1 MTSIATLP
9 TTWLTG
15 ELELVA
21 TIEGPMPTGVTVS
34 HDGRVFVCFPR
45 WGDYVSATVAEITGG
60 PPRPYPDS
68 EINRHQPGGLSQ
80 ALVCVQSV
88 VVDPANRLWLLDA
101 GSIEFGSAEPGGP
114 KLVCV
119 DLGTDEVIQTITFP
133 REVAGPDSYLNDV
146 RFDLRRGEAGIAYIT
161 DSSGRGPNGIVV
173 ADLASGQ
180 SWRKLHEHPS
190 TKADRGYRPLIE
202 GWPLIMRK
210 PDGTG
215 EPLGIGS
222 DGIAISADG
231 SRLYYCPFLGRR
243 LYSVATDALA
253 DEGMPDDQVAAT
265 VRDEGD
271 KGGGSDGLESDAAGN
286 VYLTSYEHSAVLRR
300 RPDGMIE
307 PVVIDPRLT
316 FPDTLSLA
324 RNQHLYIAV
333 NQYQRQKM
341 FWGGE
346 DRREPPYAIYRV
358 PVGADP
364 VLLGSRV
371 PRPR

>member
-1 MTSIATLP
+1 MI
-9 TTWLTG
+9 G

-21 TIEGPMPTGVTVS
+21 TIEAPMPTGVTVS
-34 HDGRVFVCFPR
+34 HDGRLFVCFPR
-45 WGDYVSATVAEITGG
+45 WGDYVPVTVAEITEGEA
-60 PPRPYPDS
+60 RPYPNA
-68 EINRHQPGGLSQ
+68 EINRHQPPGGLSRS
-80 ALVCVQSV
+80 LICVQSV

-119 DLGTDEVIQTITFP
+119 DLSTDEVIQTITFP
-133 REVAGPDSYLNDV
+133 REVAGSDSYLNDV
-146 RFDLRRGEAGIAYIT
+146 RFDLRRGEAGTAYIT
-161 DSSGRGPNGIVV
+161 DSSNGRGPNGIVV
-173 ADLASGQ
+173 VDLASGR

-190 TKADRGYRPLIE
+190 TKPDQGYRPIVE
-202 GWPLIMRK
+202 GWPLVMRK
-210 PDGTG
+210 PDGAG
-215 EPLGIGS
+215 EPLGLGS

-231 SRLYYCPFLGRR
+231 SRVYYCPLYGRH
-243 LYSVATDALA
+243 LFSVATDALA
-253 DEGMPDDQVAAT
+253 DEEMPDDKVAAT

-300 RPDGMIE
+300 RGDGMIE
-307 PVVIDPRLT
+307 PVVVDPRLT

-324 RNQHLYIAV
+324 RDQHLYIAV
-333 NQYQRQKM
+333 NQLQRQKM
-341 FWGGE
+341 FWRGE

-364 VLLGSRV
+364 VLLGAQV

>member
-1 MTSIATLP
+1 
-9 TTWLTG
+9 
-15 ELELVA
+15 
-21 TIEGPMPTGVTVS
+21 MPTGVTVS

-45 WGDYVSATVAEITGG
+45 WGDHVPATAAEITDGS
-60 PPRPYPDS
+60 PRPYPDPD
-68 EINRHQPGGLSQ
+68 INRYQPGDL
-80 ALVCVQSV
+80 ARCLVSVQSV
-88 VVDPANRLWLLDA
+88 VVDPANRLWLLDT
-101 GSIEFGSAEPGGP
+101 GSIEFGPTELGGP
-114 KLVCV
+114 KLICV
-119 DLGTDEVIQTITFP
+119 DLGTDEVVQTITFP

-146 RFDLRRGEAGIAYIT
+146 RFDLRRGEAGVAYIT
-161 DSSGRGPNGIVV
+161 DSSNGRGPNGIVV
-173 ADLASGQ
+173 ADLASGR

-190 TKADRGYRPLIE
+190 TKADQGYRPLIE

-215 EPLGIGS
+215 EPPGLGS

-253 DEGMPDDQVAAT
+253 DEGMLGDQVAAA

-286 VYLTSYEHSAVLRR
+286 LYLTSYEHSAVLRR
-300 RPDGMIE
+300 RPDGVIE
-307 PVVIDPRLT
+307 PVVADPRLT

-324 RNQHLYIAV
+324 VSRHLYIAV
-333 NQYQRQKM
+333 NQLPRQKM
-341 FWGGE
+341 FWCGE
-346 DRREPPYAIYRV
+346 DRRQPPYSVYRV

-364 VLLGSRV
+364 VLLV
-371 PRPR
+371 PDGRGR

>member
-1 MTSIATLP
+1 
-9 TTWLTG
+9 
-15 ELELVA
+15 
-21 TIEGPMPTGVTVS
+21 
-34 HDGRVFVCFPR
+34 
-45 WGDYVSATVAEITGG
+45 
-60 PPRPYPDS
+60 PRPYPDPD
-68 EINRHQPGGLSQ
+68 INRYQSGGLSRS
-80 ALVCVQSV
+80 LICVQSV

-119 DLGTDEVIQTITFP
+119 DLGTDKVTQTITFP

-161 DSSGRGPNGIVV
+161 DSSNGRGPNGIIV
-173 ADLASGQ
+173 ADLASGR

-190 TKADRGYRPLIE
+190 TKADRGYRPLID

-210 PDGTG
+210 PDGFR
-215 EPLGIGS
+215 EPLGLGA
-222 DGIAISADG
+222 DGIAISAEG
-231 SRLYYCPFLGRR
+231 SRLYYCPFYGRH
-243 LYSVATDALA
+243 LFSVATDALA
-253 DEGMPDDQVAAT
+253 DEGMSDDMVATT

-300 RPDGMIE
+300 RPSGMIE
-307 PVVIDPRLT
+307 PLVTDPRLT

-324 RNQHLYIAV
+324 RDQHLYIAV
-333 NQYQRQKM
+333 NQFQRQKM
-341 FWGGE
+341 YWGGE
-346 DRREPPYAIYRV
+346 DRREPPYAIFRT
-358 PVGADP
+358 PVAADP

-371 PRPR
+371 PKPR